1 MDFSS
6 DDEVS
11 DSELFNVDDI
21 DFSDIVVDD
30 EVDDEEVDF
39 SAGIDA
45 GIDDGQEDMLIDND
59 DGHEDL
65 LKALGDHLSRL
76 PENKQRLMPSR
87 RMWRGLHYI
96 RRINDKVLQQSFLKL
111 RARIILLAH
120 YLRGNPSNAIIEKIM
135 KHLGKLINITRKWV
149 EELPSN
155 YITEKFTF
163 ALWYSTR
170 LMYDLVTV
178 AQIKQD
184 HALEQIYGKG
194 NFRYVS
200 NWVQQYTEE
209 LEDIYEIALNKDDDS
224 MAGDEK
230 EMNVDE
236 EKDELQLRF

>member
-6 DDEVS
+6 DDEQS
-11 DSELFNVDDI
+11 DSNLFNVDDI

-30 EVDDEEVDF
+30 KVDEEVDF
-39 SAGIDA
+39 SEGIDA
-45 GIDDGQEDMLIDND
+45 GIDDG
-59 DGHEDL
+59 HEDLLMDDDDSHENL
-65 LKALGDHLSRL
+65 LKALGEHLSRL
-76 PENKQRLMPSR
+76 PDSKRVKPLR
-87 RMWRGLHYI
+87 GMWRESHYI
-96 RRINDKVLQQSFLKL
+96 RRINDKVLQQFFLKL
-111 RARIILLAH
+111 RARIILLAL
-120 YLRGNPSNAIIEKIM
+120 YLRGNPPNAIIEKTM
-135 KHLGKLINITRKWV
+135 KRLGKLISITRKWV
-149 EELPSN
+149 EELPSK
-155 YITEKFTF
+155 YITEKFTY

-184 HALEQIYGKG
+184 HALEEIYGKG

-200 NWVQQYTEE
+200 DWVKQYTEE
-209 LEDIYEIALNKDDDS
+209 LEDIYEIALNNPDNS

>member
-6 DDEVS
+6 DDEAS
-11 DSELFNVDDI
+11 DSELFNVDNI
-21 DFSDIVVDD
+21 DLSDIVVDD
-30 EVDDEEVDF
+30 EVDEEVDF

-45 GIDDGQEDMLIDND
+45 GIDDEHDDLLIDDD

-65 LKALGDHLSRL
+65 LKALGEHLSRL
-76 PENKQRLMPSR
+76 PDSKRIMPHR
-87 RMWRGLHYI
+87 RMWEELHYI

-120 YLRGNPSNAIIEKIM
+120 YLRGTPSNAIIEKIV
-135 KHLGKLINITRKWV
+135 KNLGKLITVTITWV

-155 YITEKFTF
+155 YITEKFTY

-170 LMYDLVTV
+170 LMNDLVTV

-184 HALEQIYGKG
+184 HALEQTYEKG

-209 LEDIYEIALNKDDDS
+209 LDDIYDIALKKVDNS